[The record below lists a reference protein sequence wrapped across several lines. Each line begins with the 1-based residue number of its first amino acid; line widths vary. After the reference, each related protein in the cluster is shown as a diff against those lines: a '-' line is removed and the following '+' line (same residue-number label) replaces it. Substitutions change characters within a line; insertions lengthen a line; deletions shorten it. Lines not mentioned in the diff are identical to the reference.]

1 MTAKEHKE
9 AVRELVTEIEERSR
23 EALEAKGSR
32 PLGERAI
39 RAQNPHDR
47 PRFSKRSPAP
57 VAHAATVETWLT
69 MKIAYRNF
77 VFAYRQAAQRFKEG
91 LEATFPA
98 GCFPPRAPFVARAGP
113 VSA

>member
-1 MTAKEHKE
+1 MLPLPAWEAMTAKEHKE

-47 PRFSKRSPAP
+47 PRCSKRSPAP
-57 VAHAATVETWLT
+57 VAHAATVETWL
-69 MKIAYRNF
+69 APED
-77 VFAYRQAAQRFKEG
+77 VP
-91 LEATFPA
+91 PA
-98 GCFPPRAPFVARAGP
+98 RLPAHPT
-113 VSA
+113 